1 MLHDRMEVKADH
13 AQLIDGLLRLLD
25 RDVALGRLHR
35 PPGLDD
41 ALGMP
46 LPHSMNVFIGA
57 RRRRD
62 RRLEVEHHQHRLDPR
77 VGEVSDHLL
86 LLPGDPAA
94 VPVLGERLDVGAL
107 AGDPLFGAGI
117 AVQIDDSHA
126 AFSRSNFVVSHATS
140 VFFETFPK
148 ADTGKSGKTSSRSG
162 SLNFAISLSMRKATI
177 SLSVRAQPSF
187 RITQA
192 HIFSP
197 RCGSGIGTQAI
208 FCTEGCERIRF
219 SISSALIFSPPRLMR
234 SFLRPS
240 TT

>member
-62 RRLEVEHHQHRLDPR
+62 RRLEVERHQHRLDSR
-77 VGEVSDHLL
+77 IGEIPDHLF

-126 AFSRSNFVVSHATS
+126 AFSRSSSAVTHSTS

-148 ADTGKSGKTSSRSG
+148 ADTGISGRTSSRSG
-162 SLNFAISLSMRKATI
+162 SLNLAISLSMRKATS
-177 SLSVRAQPSF
+177 SLRARARPFF

-197 RCGSGIGTQAI
+197 ISGSGIGMHAM

-219 SISSALIFSPPRLMR
+219 SISSALIFSPPRLIR

>member
-1 MLHDRMEVKADH
+1 MEVKADH
-13 AQLIDGLLRLLD
+13 AQLIDGLLHLLD
-25 RDVALGRLHR
+25 RDIPLGRFDR

-62 RRLEVEHHQHRLDPR
+62 RRLEVERHH
-77 VGEVSDHLL
+77 HLL

-126 AFSRSNFVVSHATS
+126 AFSRSSSAVTRSTS

-148 ADTGKSGKTSSRSG
+148 ADTGNSGRTSSRSG
-162 SLNFAISLSMRKATI
+162 SLNLAISLSMRKAI
-177 SLSVRAQPSF
+177 
-187 RITQA
+187 
-192 HIFSP
+192 
-197 RCGSGIGTQAI
+197 
-208 FCTEGCERIRF
+208 
-219 SISSALIFSPPRLMR
+219 
-234 SFLRPS
+234 
-240 TT
+240 